1 MRRILLLLVG
11 CCFST
16 AAWGQKPPLLPEKD
30 VAALANELSG
40 ETAKRNL
47 EGIARFHRQRG
58 SRGFHEAAELVA
70 ERLRAYGL
78 SDVAILQF
86 PADGKIFYGTQ
97 RSRPAWDAESAVLRE
112 GSFDSVTCVKVPVK
126 VDPNADEKTK
136 KAAKWL
142 DQECTGPVS
151 FDKLLAS
158 YEAEPVVLAEDS
170 ENANITADLVD
181 VGAGTKESDYAGKDV
196 TGKIVLVSA
205 QPGAVQDLAVGKF
218 GAAGIVSYAQNQRTA
233 WWGEDENLI
242 RWGHLETFSP
252 NKTFA
257 FMVSLKTARGM
268 RERLAHGEKI
278 TLHAVVKAGQHPRN
292 YEVVTATI
300 PGADPNPNDLGLQL
314 KDEEI
319 AFSCHLDHQRP
330 GANDN
335 ASGCVTIL
343 EVARTLQK
351 LISEG
356 KLARPARTIRFYW
369 PPEIEGTMALLNS
382 AWHTSSS
389 KLEIRRNYDGSIPLP
404 QKGGGSLTSTGRALT
419 QRVKA
424 VIHMDMVGGGP
435 ETKAVFHV
443 TRGPMS
449 LPSFVH
455 DVAWAFAEFVNEES
469 YKFAA
474 TGEAKYPF
482 VAPEGGKEPLR
493 AEYSAYTMGSD
504 HDVYQDSSFGI
515 PAIYLNDWP
524 DRYIHTNFDTA
535 ANIDPTKLK
544 RAAFIGAASGYSLAI
559 MSTHDDIL
567 RLGLSMSGSARR
579 TERIPMR
586 LAYFTPSEQDEIG
599 WNWSL
604 YEKKVM
610 NSTQSWFG
618 GDPNSKL
625 DLTIGKHEPRKA
637 AGEGLLKFKRRP
649 EPKGPLAVF
658 GYDYFAEH
666 TKTAGVEPPKLLRY
680 EGLWGGG
687 EEYAYEVLNFA
698 DGKRNAQEI
707 RDAVSAEYGPVPL
720 ELVVEYLRALEKIG
734 VVEQVK

>member
-1 MRRILLLLVG
+1 VRVGAGFVVGLVLMSG
-11 CCFST
+11 S
-16 AAWGQKPPLLPEKD
+16 AAWAQKAPLLPERE

-58 SRGFHEAAELVA
+58 SAGFHSAAELVA

-97 RSRPAWDAESAVLRE
+97 RSRPRWDAEIGELSEVIGLHGRPCPQPPPTPGVGLA
-112 GSFDSVTCVKVPVK
+112 
-126 VDPNADEKTK
+126 ADCFASKEK
-136 KAAKWL
+136 L
-142 DQECTGPVS
+142 IG
-151 FDKLLAS
+151 S
-158 YEAEPVVLAEDS
+158 YEAEPIVLAEDS
-170 ENANITADLVD
+170 ESTDVRAELVN
-181 VGAGTKESDYAGKDV
+181 VGEGTKESDYVGKDLK
-196 TGKIVLVSA
+196 GKIVLAGA

-218 GAAGIVSYAQNQRTA
+218 EAVGIVSYAQNQRTA
-233 WWGEDENLI
+233 WSGENENLI
-242 RWGHLETFSP
+242 RWGHLETFSA
-252 NKTFA
+252 NKTFG

-268 RERLAHGEKI
+268 KERLARGEKI
-278 TLHAVVKAGQHPRN
+278 TLHAVVKAGQHAGN

-300 PGADPNPNDLGLQL
+300 PGADAQL
-314 KDEEI
+314 KYEEI

-335 ASGCVTIL
+335 ASGCATIL

-351 LISEG
+351 LIGEG
-356 KLARPARTIRFYW
+356 KMARPARTLRFIFL
-369 PPEIEGTMALLNS
+369 PEVEGTMALLNS
-382 AWHTSSS
+382 DYESISPLIPVKKTTLDSGDGE
-389 KLEIRRNYDGSIPLP
+389 KFLEHVEPATAFRPFYKRI
-404 QKGGGSLTSTGRALT
+404 
-419 QRVKA
+419 KA

-455 DVAWAFAEFVNEES
+455 DVAWAFAEWVNEES

-474 TGEAKYPF
+474 TGMAEYPM

-493 AEYSAYTMGSD
+493 AEYSAFTMGSD

-535 ANIDPTKLK
+535 ANIDTTKLK
-544 RAAFIGAASGYSLAI
+544 RAGFIGAASGYYLASATTGFPLEEVNLGQLSRSI
-559 MSTHDDIL
+559 EVQRRL
-567 RLGLSMSGSARR
+567 RQV
-579 TERIPMR
+579 
-586 LAYFTPSEQDEIG
+586 SESDAVA
-599 WNWSL
+599 L
-604 YEKKVM
+604 
-610 NSTQSWFG
+610 
-618 GDPNSKL
+618 
-625 DLTIGKHEPRKA
+625 KA
-637 AGEGLLKFKRRP
+637 AFIEGENGIVDSLPHAAENKITWGEFKFQTILPLRTINSGMPEPKPAAGDGLVKFRRNT
-649 EPKGPLAVF
+649 EPKGPLTVF
-658 GYDYFAEH
+658 GYDYFAERA
-666 TKTAGVEPPKLLRY
+666 KDVGVTMPKLLGY
-680 EGLWGGG
+680 EGLWGSG

-698 DGKRNAQEI
+698 NGKRNAQEV

-720 ELVVEYLRALEKIG
+720 ELVVEYLKALEKIG
-734 VVEQVK
+734 SGSLLR

>member
-1 MRRILLLLVG
+1 MRGKADRMWRGAEEHVKRVLWLAIAGWLAGGRAVL
-11 CCFST
+11 
-16 AAWGQKPPLLPEKD
+16 GQKPPLLPEKD

-47 EGIARFHRQRG
+47 EGIAQFHRQRG
-58 SRGFHEAAELVA
+58 SQGFHAAAELVA
-70 ERLRAYGL
+70 ERARAYGL

-86 PADGKIFYGTQ
+86 PADGTIFYGTQ
-97 RSRPAWDAESAVLRE
+97 RSRPAWDAE
-112 GSFDSVTCVKVPVK
+112 
-126 VDPNADEKTK
+126 
-136 KAAKWL
+136 AAELWERKEDGAAW
-142 DQECTGPVS
+142 
-151 FDKLLAS
+151 KIAS
-158 YEAEPVVLAEDS
+158 YEVEPVALAEDS
-170 ENANITADLVD
+170 ESADLTAKLVD
-181 VGAGTKESDYAGKDV
+181 VGEGTKESDYAGIDV
-196 TGKIVLVSA
+196 KGKIVLASA
-205 QPGAVQDLAVGKF
+205 QPGAVQDLAVGKW
-218 GAAGIVSYAQNQRTA
+218 GAVGIVSYAQNQKTA

-242 RWGHLETFSP
+242 RWGHLETFSA

-257 FMVSLKTARGM
+257 FMVSLKTARAM
-268 RERLAHGEKI
+268 KERLAKGETI
-278 TLHAVVKAGQHPRN
+278 TLHAVVKAGQHAGN

-300 PGADPNPNDLGLQL
+300 PGADPKRNE
-314 KDEEI
+314 EEI

-351 LISEG
+351 LIKEG
-356 KLARPARTIRFYW
+356 KLARPPRTIRFYW
-369 PPEIEGTMALLNS
+369 PPEIEGTMALL
-382 AWHTSSS
+382 TSPPRTY
-389 KLEIRRNYDGSIPLP
+389 KMAVQAKPNFDGSVSLP
-404 QKGGGSLTSTGRALT
+404 QSGGGSLTPTGPALAK
-419 QRVKA
+419 RVKA

-474 TGEAKYPF
+474 TGVAEYPF

-544 RAAFIGAASGYSLAI
+544 RAAFIGAASAYLLATFGIEEGRELAGRIESRSAIDQDKEELRDRSFSLTDHNA
-559 MSTHDDIL
+559 L
-567 RLGLSMSGSARR
+567 RVARTAYGLGVLQSLSRFLPESVSQNEIEHAAEVSRSRIDKEPADKDRFAGLGVAVFRR
-579 TERIPMR
+579 G
-586 LAYFTPSEQDEIG
+586 A
-599 WNWSL
+599 N
-604 YEKKVM
+604 
-610 NSTQSWFG
+610 
-618 GDPNSKL
+618 
-625 DLTIGKHEPRKA
+625 
-637 AGEGLLKFKRRP
+637 
-649 EPKGPLAVF
+649 PKGPLAVF
-658 GYDYFAEH
+658 GYDYFADRA
-666 TKTAGVEPPKLLRY
+666 KAAGVTAPTLLRY
-680 EGLWGGG
+680 EGLWGAG

-720 ELVVEYLRALEKIG
+720 ELVVEYLKALEKIG
-734 VVEQVK
+734 IVSEVK

>member
-1 MRRILLLLVG
+1 MVFCATGAR
-11 CCFST
+11 
-16 AAWGQKPPLLPEKD
+16 GQKPPLLPEKD

-47 EGIARFHRQRG
+47 EVIATHHRQRG
-58 SRGFHEAAELVA
+58 SQGFHAAAELVA

-78 SDVAILQF
+78 SDVGILQF

-97 RSRPAWDAESAVLRE
+97 RSRPAWDAEVGELWETWFDLAGKTTQAANGVATAVDLAPR
-112 GSFDSVTCVKVPVK
+112 
-126 VDPNADEKTK
+126 
-136 KAAKWL
+136 
-142 DQECTGPVS
+142 Q
-151 FDKLLAS
+151 KLIAS
-158 YEAEPVVLAEDS
+158 YQAEPAVLAEDS
-170 ENANITADLVD
+170 ESAEVRAGLVD
-181 VGAGTKESDYAGKDV
+181 VGSGTSEQDYAGKDV
-196 TGKIVLVSA
+196 KGKIVLVSA

-218 GAAGIVSYAQNQRTA
+218 GAAGIVSYAQNQKTA

-257 FMVSLKTARGM
+257 FMVSLKTARAM
-268 RERLAHGEKI
+268 RERLAKGEKI
-278 TLHAVVKAGQHPRN
+278 TLHAVVKAGQHPAN

-300 PGADPNPNDLGLQL
+300 PGADPKL
-314 KDEEI
+314 KEEEI

-351 LISEG
+351 LIGEG
-356 KLARPARTIRFYW
+356 KLARPARTIRFIW
-369 PPEIEGTMALLNS
+369 PPEIEGTVTLLN
-382 AWHTSSS
+382 A
-389 KLEIRRNYDGSIPLP
+389 KPEFAKRI
-404 QKGGGSLTSTGRALT
+404 
-419 QRVKA
+419 KA
-424 VIHMDMVGGGP
+424 VVHMDMVGGGP

-455 DVAWAFAEFVNEES
+455 DVAWAFAEWVNEES
-469 YKFAA
+469 YQFAA
-474 TGEAKYPF
+474 TGKADYPM

-544 RAAFIGAASGYSLAI
+544 RAAFIGAASGYFLAGN
-559 MSTHDDIL
+559 HD
-567 RLGLSMSGSARR
+567 R
-579 TERIPMR
+579 TERDAIFAGLRLPHEEVELQENQLKSQLEGSELANFSTYRFFASGEFVRSVRRFIGDGCVLSEGPDCLNVRPLIPVPGKGKGGQV
-586 LAYFTPSEQDEIG
+586 AYE
-599 WNWSL
+599 
-604 YEKKVM
+604 
-610 NSTQSWFG
+610 
-618 GDPNSKL
+618 
-625 DLTIGKHEPRKA
+625 RKP
-637 AGEGLLKFKRRP
+637 GVKYRRSV

-658 GYDYFAEH
+658 GYDYFTDHA
-666 TKTAGVEPPKLLRY
+666 KTAGVAEPKLMSY
-680 EGLWGGG
+680 EGLWGSG

-698 DGKRNAQEI
+698 DGRTAQEI
-707 RDAVSAEYGPVPL
+707 RDVVSAEYGPVPL
-720 ELVVEYLRALEKIG
+720 ELVVEYLKALEKIG
-734 VVEQVK
+734 IVEQVK